1 MIGGMDNA
9 EDEEVEEEEEE
20 EGGGGE
26 GIKVEERVIGDYEC
40 PEFIFSKQEK
50 RLYR

>member
-20 EGGGGE
+20 GE
-26 GIKVEERVIGDYEC
+26 GIEVEERVIGDYEC